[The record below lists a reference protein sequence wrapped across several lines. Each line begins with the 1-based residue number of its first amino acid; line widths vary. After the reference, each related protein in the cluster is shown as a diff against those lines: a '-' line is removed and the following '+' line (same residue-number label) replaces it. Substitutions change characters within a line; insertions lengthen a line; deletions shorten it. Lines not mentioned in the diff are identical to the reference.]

1 MEDQMSR
8 WPRFV
13 PVLAV
18 AVLLAACGDG
28 GADNP
33 LAPAPAPRFEGGGG
47 WTVGGNATNPPPSE
61 ETATSSE
68 ADPETPALPAD
79 STSRGGGW
87 TVGGN

>member
-1 MEDQMSR
+1 MSR

-18 AVLLAACGDG
+18 AVLLAACGEG
-28 GADNP
+28 GSDNP
-33 LAPAPAPRFEGGGG
+33 LAPAPAPRFDGAGG

-61 ETATSSE
+61 ETTTTSS
-68 ADPETPALPAD
+68 DPSSESPAVPAD
-79 STSRGGGW
+79 SASRSGGW

>member
-1 MEDQMSR
+1 MSR

-28 GADNP
+28 GPDNP
-33 LAPAPAPRFEGGGG
+33 LAPASAPRFDGGG
-47 WTVGGNATNPPPSE
+47 WTVGGNATNPPPE
-61 ETATSSE
+61 EQTTTSS
-68 ADPETPALPAD
+68 DPTTPPVPTD
-79 STSRGGGW
+79 TTSRGGW